1 VESSGTVE
9 FEKGEAES
17 ELRFVDGKVVAFRVV
32 SDAIPDPWF
41 TELPDTSPYVA
52 QGRTCLERLLAGEIA
67 DASELMHENLQKL
80 LPPEKLGPGMEALRA
95 KIGDVDSVTV
105 TSESF
110 AAGEPPQLRIRYHV
124 TAADGEVDAEVVYDF
139 TPWQGQL
146 LGIHVP
152 AE

>member
-1 VESSGTVE
+1 ME
-9 FEKGEAES
+9 FERGEAES

-41 TELPDTSPYVA
+41 TELPDTSPYVTR
-52 QGRTCLERLLAGEIA
+52 GRTCLEKLLAGEIA
-67 DASELMHENLQKL
+67 AASELMHENLQKL
-80 LPPEKLGPGMEALRA
+80 LPPEKLEPGMKALRA
-95 KIGDVDSVTV
+95 KIGDVVSVTV
-105 TSESF
+105 TSETF

-139 TPWQGQL
+139 TPWHGQL